1 MLNMKRL
8 KILMML
14 MILTLACPGLLSAE
28 EKEKDFGTYTLGEIV
43 VSAERPVVKSIAVN
57 TEITPEQIDA
67 TNARTVAEAVQF
79 VPGIQVTTGRK
90 NSPSISIHGFEQN
103 KALILIDGVPYYET
117 KYGMFDLNQVSTDSV
132 AKIDIVKGAASVLY
146 GANAE
151 AGVINIIT
159 KIAGETPSF
168 TGKLELGQNSY
179 ESISLSHGMKV
190 GNINYWIS
198 YMHRDWDSW
207 KLSDDFKPRTGV
219 LQTGSGKT
227 AQRVN
232 TIIEDG
238 DDRNNSDYKSDN
250 LYFKVG
256 LVPSKDSEYF
266 INLHY
271 IKTEKGDPPN
281 LDLVTVFPNR
291 PAFTQFDR
299 ITNYNDWGAD
309 LSGKTKLVDK
319 LGLTVRLFYHHH
331 YDDYDSYSDQTYAT
345 KLASSRYKDAILGG
359 MIQGEYSIVDWN
371 TIRLGVNYRKDAHE
385 ERDDTYLP
393 FAKSNADTGSIG
405 LEDEFKLMESK
416 LSIVAGIGNDW
427 FKVTK
432 STGNTTDSKTGDFTG
447 QVSKSIPDKMNEIN
461 PMIGL
466 DYKFDDTTKLFASVA
481 KKTRFPTLNELYTS
495 KGGNPDLTS
504 EKSINFTIGASKS
517 FNQTLNLELAP
528 FYHDISDRISRDLP
542 DPDPANLFHN
552 SAKIKMKGFELNA
565 EIYPMEDLSF
575 KLGYTYN
582 HAEDVSPGQLTD
594 KVTNAPSQELN
605 GQLQYIFSNWETR
618 MNLTGVYYG
627 KSYRQLPTAKNPT
640 LAVIEND
647 SYTVFGAKISQ
658 PFLEKWEAYV
668 SVNNLFDKNYEP
680 QSGYPA
686 QGRNIWLGV
695 AYKY

>member
-1 MLNMKRL
+1 MKRI
-8 KILMML
+8 KIFMML
-14 MILTLACPGLLSAE
+14 MILALACPGLLFAE
-28 EKEKDFGTYTLGEIV
+28 EEGKDFGPYTLGEIV

-90 NSPSISIHGFEQN
+90 NSPSISIHGFDQN

-159 KIAGETPSF
+159 KVAGENPSF
-168 TGKLELGQNSY
+168 TGKLEVGQNNY
-179 ESISLSHGMKV
+179 KSISLSHGMKV
-190 GNINYWIS
+190 GNINYWLS

-207 KLSDDFKPRTGV
+207 KLSDDFTPRIGV
-219 LQTGSGKT
+219 VQTGSGRT

-232 TIIEDG
+232 TVIEDG
-238 DDRNNSDYKSDN
+238 GDRNNSDYKSDN

-256 LVPSKDSEYF
+256 LASSKDSEYF

-271 IKTEKGDPPN
+271 IKTEKGDPPSI
-281 LDLVTVFPNR
+281 DLVTIFPNR

-309 LSGKTKLVDK
+309 LSGKTKLTDK
-319 LGLTVRLFYHHH
+319 LGLTVRMFYHNH
-331 YDDYDSYSDQTYAT
+331 YDDLDSYSDHTYTT

-359 MIQGEYSIVDWN
+359 MVHSEYRVIDWN
-371 TIRLGVNYRKDAHE
+371 TVRFGVNYRKDIHKD
-385 ERDDTYLP
+385 RDDLYLP
-393 FAKSNADTGSIG
+393 FAESDADTGSVG
-405 LEDEFKLMESK
+405 LEDEIKLMESK
-416 LSIVAGIGNDW
+416 LSIVAGIGYDW

-432 STGNTTDSKTGDFTG
+432 AMGNTTNSSTGNFTG
-447 QVSKSIPDKMNEIN
+447 QVSKIIPERMKEIN

-466 DYKFDDTTKLFASVA
+466 DYKFSDTAKMFASVA

-495 KGGNPDLTS
+495 KGGNPALNS
-504 EKSINFTIGASKS
+504 EKSVNYTIGVSKS
-517 FNQTLNLELAP
+517 FNQILNLELAP

-542 DPDPANLFHN
+542 DPDPANLYRN
-552 SAKIKMKGFELNA
+552 SASIKMKGFEFNA
-565 EIYPMEDLSF
+565 DIYPIEDLSL

-582 HAEDVSPGQLTD
+582 HAEDVSPGQVTD
-594 KVTNAPSQELN
+594 NVTKAPAHQLN
-605 GQLQYIFSNWETR
+605 GQVQYILSTWETR
-618 MNLTGVYYG
+618 MNLTAVYYG
-627 KSYRQLPTAKNPT
+627 NSYRQLPTGKNPT
-640 LAVIEND
+640 LAVIENEA
-647 SYTVFGAKISQ
+647 YTVFGAKISQ
-658 PFLEKWEAYV
+658 PFLEKWEANV

-680 QSGYPA
+680 ESGYPA
-686 QGRNIWLGV
+686 KGRDIWLGV
-695 AYKY
+695 IYNY

>member
-1 MLNMKRL
+1 MKRL

>member
-1 MLNMKRL
+1 MKRK
-8 KILMML
+8 KILMVLML
-14 MILTLACPGLLSAE
+14 MILALACPGLLFAE
-28 EKEKDFGTYTLGEIV
+28 EQEKDFGTYTLGEIV
-43 VSAERPVVKSIAVN
+43 VSAERPAVKSIAVN

-90 NSPSISIHGFEQN
+90 NSPSISIHGFDQN

-159 KIAGETPSF
+159 KVAGETPSF

-198 YMHRDWDSW
+198 YMHKDWDSW
-207 KLSDDFKPRTGV
+207 KLSDDFKPKTGV

-232 TIIEDG
+232 TVIEDG
-238 DDRNNSDYKSDN
+238 GDRNNSDYKSDN
-250 LYFKVG
+250 VYFKVG

-299 ITNYNDWGAD
+299 ITNYNDWGTD
-309 LSGKTKLVDK
+309 LSGKTKLLDK

-359 MIQGEYSIVDWN
+359 MIQSEYSIVDWN
-371 TIRLGVNYRKDAHE
+371 TIRLGINYRKDAHE

-393 FAKSNADTGSIG
+393 FAKSDADTGSIG
-405 LEDEFKLMESK
+405 LEDELRLMESK

-432 STGNTTDSKTGDFTG
+432 STGNTTDSKTGNFTG
-447 QVSKSIPDKMNEIN
+447 QVSKTIPDKMNEIN

-517 FNQTLNLELAP
+517 FNQILYLELAP

-542 DPDPANLFHN
+542 DPDPANLYHN
-552 SAKIKMKGFELNA
+552 SAKIKMKGFEFNA
-565 EIYPMEDLSF
+565 DIYPMEDLSF

-582 HAEDVSPGQLTD
+582 HAEDVSPGQVTD

-605 GQLQYIFSNWETR
+605 GQLQYVVYNWDTR
-618 MNLTGVYYG
+618 VNLTGVYYG
-627 KSYRQLPTAKNPT
+627 KSYRQVPTAKSPT
-640 LAVIEND
+640 LAVIENG

-658 PFLEKWEAYV
+658 PFLGKCEAYV

-695 AYKY
+695 SYKY